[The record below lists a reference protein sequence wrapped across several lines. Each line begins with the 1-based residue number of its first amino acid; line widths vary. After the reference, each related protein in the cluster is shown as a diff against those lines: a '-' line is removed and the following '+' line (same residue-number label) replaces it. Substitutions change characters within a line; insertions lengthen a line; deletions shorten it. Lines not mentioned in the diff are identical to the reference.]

1 MIKNITILGAGES
14 GFGAAM
20 LANQKGHNVFVSD
33 NSKIR
38 KDIKSIF
45 QENSIRF
52 EENKHTFDKI
62 EFSDLI
68 IKSPGIPD
76 NSKNYLKNQ
85 IYKYSNY
92 F

>member
-45 QENSIRF
+45 LENSIRF
-52 EENKHTFDKI
+52 EENKHTFNEI

-68 IKSPGIPD
+68 IKAQEYQII
-76 NSKNYLKNQ
+76 LKLFQ
-85 IYKYSNY
+85 KSNLLI
-92 F
+92 FQ